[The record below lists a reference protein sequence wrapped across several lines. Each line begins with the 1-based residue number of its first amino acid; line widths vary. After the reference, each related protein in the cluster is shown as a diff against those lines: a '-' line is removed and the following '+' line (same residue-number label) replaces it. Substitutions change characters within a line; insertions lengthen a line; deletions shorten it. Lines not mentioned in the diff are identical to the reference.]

1 MKGPAGPAYPW
12 GDTMDPAL
20 VPEFTSGRELPPP
33 DEVTAHPGGASWA
46 GLQDLLGNVYQ
57 WTSVFSDS
65 HTSRAVL
72 RGSPHWRPAGS
83 KWYQGSYC
91 IVDIATLMSFQT
103 VFYMHLTKQASCK
116 NVISVAYSPTLAWRR
131 TGSGLQGRCMS
142 TTPFSLCLTASTG
155 PAKSASDVSRI
166 FCSKS
171 FITMI
176 AIKKWKSTN
185 YG

>member
-46 GLQDLLGNVYQ
+46 GLEDLLGNVYQ
-57 WTSVFSDS
+57 WTSVFTDS

-83 KWYQGSYC
+83 MWYQGS
-91 IVDIATLMSFQT
+91 
-103 VFYMHLTKQASCK
+103 H
-116 NVISVAYSPTLAWRR
+116 
-131 TGSGLQGRCMS
+131 
-142 TTPFSLCLTASTG
+142 
-155 PAKSASDVSRI
+155 
-166 FCSKS
+166 
-171 FITMI
+171 
-176 AIKKWKSTN
+176 
-185 YG
+185 